1 MVIDCWDLFVSCILV
16 HWLFF
21 MNWKLKEKAKVIKVG
36 LPKLH
41 PVVLQI
47 LFDRGIDDQ
56 EKINNFLNSDYEK
69 GLFDPFLFSDM
80 EKALGRIEKARKNK
94 ELVAIF
100 GDYDADGVT
109 SSTIIKDALTALGI
123 ESIVYIP
130 DRKIEGY
137 GMNIRAIEEFK
148 DKKVSLIITVDCG
161 ITNIQE
167 VEKANGF
174 GIDVIIIDHHHVPS
188 QTPAALAIINPHQE
202 KSAYPFPELAG
213 VGVTFKFVQGIYKK
227 FFPDKVDQLKWM
239 LDIVAIGTVA
249 DCVPLIKENRIIAKF
264 GLIVLS
270 KTKRIGLQELFQ
282 VARLQI
288 DENNV
293 PDTRKISFQIAP
305 RINAAGRMDHANT
318 AFNLIN
324 EKDQAIARSLA
335 LELEGNNQARQ
346 KATAHIVEE
355 VRILAK
361 NMFKDRKFIF
371 AVGEHFPTGIVGLA
385 SGKIA
390 DEFNKPTA
398 ILNKGETESTGSFRS
413 IPQVNIIEAIE
424 KCSDLL
430 VKFGGHSQAAGVTIK
445 NENLDAFFEKLSKII
460 EEELKDKD
468 VSPVIEIDAEILPKD
483 LDFELAESLR
493 KFEPFGEGNEEPLF
507 LMKNL
512 EVGDLRTVGN
522 GEKHLKLSLKA
533 SDGTPKIF
541 EAIGFNLTN
550 GFSHLK
556 KGDKID
562 IVFTISED
570 NWNGNRKIQLKLIDI
585 KII

>member
-1 MVIDCWDLFVSCILV
+1 
-16 HWLFF
+16 
-21 MNWKLKEKAKVIKVG
+21 MNWKLKEKVEMREAG

-47 LFDRGIDDQ
+47 LLDRKIDTE
-56 EKINNFLNSDYEK
+56 EKINNFLYPDYDK

-80 EKALGRIEKARKNK
+80 EKALERVEKAQKNK

-109 SSTIIKDALTALGI
+109 SSTILKEALDTLGI
-123 ESIVYIP
+123 ESTIHIP

-137 GMNIRAIEEFK
+137 GMNIKAIEEFK
-148 DKKVSLIITVDCG
+148 NKNVKLIITVDCG
-161 ITNIQE
+161 ITNCNE
-167 VEKANGF
+167 VEKANEF
-174 GIDVIIIDHHHVPS
+174 GIDVIIVDHHHIPVKIPN
-188 QTPAALAIINPHQE
+188 ALAIINPHQK
-202 KSAYPFPELAG
+202 KSGYPFPDLAG

-227 FFPDKVDQLKWM
+227 FFPDKIDQLKWM

-249 DCVPLIKENRIIAKF
+249 DCVPLINENRVITKF

-270 KTKRIGLQELFQ
+270 KTKRMGLLELFQ

-318 AFNLIN
+318 AFNLIK
-324 EKDQAIARSLA
+324 EKDQVVARNLA

-346 KATAHIVEE
+346 KATAQIVDE
-355 VRILAK
+355 VRVLAN
-361 NMFKDRKFIF
+361 NMFKDKKFIF

-385 SGKIA
+385 SGRIA
-390 DEFNKPTA
+390 DEFNKPVA

-413 IPQVNIIEAIE
+413 IPQINIIETIE
-424 KCSDLL
+424 KCSEFL
-430 VKFGGHSQAAGVTIK
+430 VKFGGHSQAAGVTVK
-445 NENLDAFFEKLSKII
+445 NENLNAFFEKLSEII
-460 EEELKDKD
+460 ENELKDKD
-468 VSPVIEIDAEILPKD
+468 VSVVMEVDAEILPKD
-483 LDFELAESLR
+483 LDFELAESLQ
-493 KFEPFGEGNEEPLF
+493 KFEPFGEGNEEPIF

-512 EVGDLRTVGN
+512 EVSELRTVGN

-533 SDGTPKIF
+533 NDGTPKIF

-556 KGDKID
+556 KGDKVD
-562 IVFTISED
+562 IIFTISED
-570 NWNGNRKIQLKLIDI
+570 KWNGNKKIQLKLTDI
-585 KII
+585 KIL

>member
-1 MVIDCWDLFVSCILV
+1 
-16 HWLFF
+16 
-21 MNWKLKEKAKVIKVG
+21 MNWKLKEKVEMKETG

-47 LFDRGIDDQ
+47 LLDRNIDTE
-56 EKINNFLNSDYEK
+56 EKINNFLYPDYDK

-80 EKALGRIEKARKNK
+80 EKALKRVEKAQKDK

-109 SSTIIKDALTALGI
+109 SSTILKEALDTLGI
-123 ESIVYIP
+123 ESTIHIP

-137 GMNIRAIEEFK
+137 GMNIKAIEEFK
-148 DKKVSLIITVDCG
+148 NKNVKLIITVDCG
-161 ITNIQE
+161 ITNCNE
-167 VEKANGF
+167 VEKAKKF
-174 GIDVIIIDHHHVPS
+174 GIDVIIVDHHHIPAKVPD
-188 QTPAALAIINPHQE
+188 ALAIINPHQK
-202 KSAYPFPELAG
+202 KSGYPFPDLAG
-213 VGVTFKFVQGIYKK
+213 VGVTFKFVQGIYRK
-227 FFPDKVDQLKWM
+227 FFPDKIDQLKWM

-249 DCVPLIKENRIIAKF
+249 DCVPLINENRVITKF

-270 KTKRIGLQELFQ
+270 KTKRMGLLELFQ

-318 AFNLIN
+318 AFNLIK
-324 EKDQAIARSLA
+324 EKNQVIARNLA

-346 KATAHIVEE
+346 KATAQIVDEIR
-355 VRILAK
+355 VLAN
-361 NMFKDRKFIF
+361 NMFKDKKFIF

-385 SGKIA
+385 SGRIA
-390 DEFNKPTA
+390 DEFNKPVA

-413 IPQVNIIEAIE
+413 IPQINIIETIE
-424 KCSDLL
+424 KCSELL
-430 VKFGGHSQAAGVTIK
+430 VKFGGHSQAAGVTVK
-445 NENLDAFFEKLSKII
+445 NENLNAFFEKLSKII
-460 EEELKDKD
+460 ENELKDKD
-468 VSPVIEIDAEILPKD
+468 VSVVMEVDAEILPKD
-483 LDFELAESLR
+483 LDFELAESLQ
-493 KFEPFGEGNEEPLF
+493 KFEPFGEGNEEPIF

-512 EVGDLRTVGN
+512 EVSDLRTVGN

-533 SDGTPKIF
+533 NDGTPKIF

-556 KGDKID
+556 KGDKVD
-562 IVFTISED
+562 IIFTISED
-570 NWNGNRKIQLKLIDI
+570 KWNGNKKIQLKLIDI
-585 KII
+585 KIL